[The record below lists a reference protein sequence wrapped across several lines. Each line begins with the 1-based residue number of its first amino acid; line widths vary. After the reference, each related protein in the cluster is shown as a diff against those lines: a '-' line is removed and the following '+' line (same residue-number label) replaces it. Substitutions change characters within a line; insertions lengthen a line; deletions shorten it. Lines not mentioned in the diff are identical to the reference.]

1 MVNNNRIWTV
11 QMHTA
16 IQFVWCIIKEHSE
29 GVYYCILCK
38 ITCHH
43 HFHMPDQC
51 CTWWVLQCS
60 LNAEMVCA
68 FTCNQ
73 SFFCDLI
80 TLILIFYMQMFG
92 IILILGIGKLL
103 KIVDIP
109 DPSWGQIQKV
119 KGWLTIYSS
128 NTEQWLDCAW
138 NTSMESYLREVT
150 NGIPQGLSS
159 VQVSLMPTL
168 QSDIHWKNFVLR

>member
-1 MVNNNRIWTV
+1 MSPSFFICQTSVVLDR
-11 QMHTA
+11 
-16 IQFVWCIIKEHSE
+16 
-29 GVYYCILCK
+29 
-38 ITCHH
+38 
-43 HFHMPDQC
+43 
-51 CTWWVLQCS
+51 VLQCS

-68 FTCNQ
+68 CNQ
-73 SFFCDLI
+73 SIDLI

-109 DPSWGQIQKV
+109 DLSWGQVQKV
-119 KGWLTIYSS
+119 KEWLTICSS

-138 NTSMESYLREVT
+138 NTSMESYLREVN

-168 QSDIHWKNFVLR
+168 QSDSTACRLENFHFKITFMACVEHGNKQHKNKNY